1 MHPLETHPSAG
12 PAPAPPLDAIPPQRP
27 GAAPMDGPAP
37 EEAVP
42 PGPGATA
49 PPGPAR
55 PAGPAADP
63 VAAAPP
69 VPAGVPGPAAAPS
82 PVPVG
87 VPALRAALLRAG
99 RLLPSPRLTPFAFG
113 YAVLLLATSLYSDY
127 GDPETVSALL
137 RGSSTDVAH
146 LSTTP
151 VLTLLASALWI
162 AGGMASP
169 YALVFLFVLAALE
182 RRIGGWRTA
191 GVFLLGHVVA
201 TVATEGPVALSV
213 LAGHL
218 PESSLHRLDYGISF
232 GLMATVGALAGLL
245 TPFPRW
251 AALAVVGVLLV
262 QDLLDMREPLAAW
275 GHPVALLVGV
285 ACWPALRRV
294 RGTPYA

>member
-1 MHPLETHPSAG
+1 MPVSV
-12 PAPAPPLDAIPPQRP
+12 P
-27 GAAPMDGPAP
+27 G
-37 EEAVP
+37 
-42 PGPGATA
+42 GA
-49 PPGPAR
+49 
-55 PAGPAADP
+55 
-63 VAAAPP
+63 AAAPALLP
-69 VPAGVPGPAAAPS
+69 ESVPG
-82 PVPVG
+82 V
-87 VPALRAALLRAG
+87 RAALLGAG
-99 RLLPSPRLTPFAFG
+99 RLLPSPRSTPFAFG
-113 YAVLLLATSLYSDY
+113 YVVLLLATSLYGEY

-151 VLTLLASALWI
+151 VLTIFASALWI

-201 TVATEGPVALSV
+201 TLATEGPVALSV

-245 TPFPRW
+245 TPFLRW
-251 AALAVVGVLLV
+251 TALAVVGVLLV
-262 QDLLDMREPLAAW
+262 QDLLDMAEPLAAW

-285 ACWPALRRV
+285 ACWPAARRV
-294 RGTPYA
+294 RVTPYP